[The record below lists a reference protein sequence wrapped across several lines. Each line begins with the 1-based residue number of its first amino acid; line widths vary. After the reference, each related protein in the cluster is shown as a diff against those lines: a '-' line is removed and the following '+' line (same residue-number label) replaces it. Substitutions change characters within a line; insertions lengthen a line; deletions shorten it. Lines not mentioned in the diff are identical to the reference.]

1 MEQKLLLAAL
11 SDLKLAVENIEV
23 IITAEN
29 EKPAKQDRPAEK
41 KAITLEQVRAKLAEK
56 SQAGFSE
63 EIKALIKACGADKL
77 TDVDP
82 KHYESLIAAAEA
94 M

>member
-23 IITAEN
+23 IITAES
-29 EKPAKQDRPAEK
+29 EKPTAQDKPAEK

-77 TDVDP
+77 TDVDA
-82 KHYESLIAAAEA
+82 KHYESLITAAEA

>member
-1 MEQKLLLAAL
+1 MEKQKLLLAAL
-11 SDLKLAVENIEV
+11 DDVKLAVENLETV
-23 IITAEN
+23 IKAKKD
-29 EKPAKQDRPAEK
+29 KPSEK
-41 KAITLEQVRAKLAEK
+41 KAITLEQVRAILTDK

-63 EIKALIKACGADKL
+63 EIKALIKSCGADKL
-77 TDVDP
+77 TDVDA